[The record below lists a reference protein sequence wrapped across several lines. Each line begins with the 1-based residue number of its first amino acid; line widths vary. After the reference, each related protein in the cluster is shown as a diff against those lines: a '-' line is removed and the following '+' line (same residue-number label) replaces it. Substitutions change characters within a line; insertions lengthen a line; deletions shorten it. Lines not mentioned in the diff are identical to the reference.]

1 MVKIENAN
9 GVITIT
15 SEVFTSLAGD
25 AATSCFGVK
34 GMVSSKDGG
43 PFQVLRRESM
53 SKGVSAAFQDDGSV
67 ALKLHIAV
75 DQGVNITA
83 LAHSIMGEVSYKVK
97 TDEVGSAVGGIL
109 SQYTADVQ
117 YDIIKL
123 TDETADKLKEQIKK
137 GSPVDWRK
145 VKRRGKY
152 KRSWRVKTTRDD
164 LYAYE
169 RTVHAGGKEYR
180 LTHLL
185 EFGHKTSRGNRTKAE
200 PHIAP
205 AAERIINEYVKG
217 ISEIVR
223 GSSRYGG
230 GRRNYKK

>member
-1 MVKIENAN
+1 M
-9 GVITIT
+9 
-15 SEVFTSLAGD
+15 
-25 AATSCFGVK
+25 
-34 GMVSSKDGG
+34 
-43 PFQVLRRESM
+43 
-53 SKGVSAAFQDDGSV
+53 
-67 ALKLHIAV
+67 
-75 DQGVNITA
+75 
-83 LAHSIMGEVSYKVK
+83 SYKIK